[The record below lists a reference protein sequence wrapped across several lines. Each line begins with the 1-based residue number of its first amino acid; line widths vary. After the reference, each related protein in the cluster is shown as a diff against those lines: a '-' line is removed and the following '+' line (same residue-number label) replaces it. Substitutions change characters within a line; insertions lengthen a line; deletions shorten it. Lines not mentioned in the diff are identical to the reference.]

1 MVAQQ
6 YKCHSEMVTMVNT
19 MLCEFYH
26 NKNKMGKNGRKAC
39 NFLLA
44 LTPPKKN
51 K

>member
-1 MVAQQ
+1 MVAQ
-6 YKCHSEMVTMVNT
+6 YKCHSEMVTKVNS

-26 NKNKMGKNGRKAC
+26 IKNKIGKNGKKAG